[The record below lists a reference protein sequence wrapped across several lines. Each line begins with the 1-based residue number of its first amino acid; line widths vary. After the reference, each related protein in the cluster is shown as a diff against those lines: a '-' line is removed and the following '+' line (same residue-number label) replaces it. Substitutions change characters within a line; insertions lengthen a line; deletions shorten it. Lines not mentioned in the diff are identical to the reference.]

1 MTANDGLTTLTDA
14 QLEAML
20 DRAAKRGAREALREV
35 GLGDEDAG
43 SDIREVRGL
52 LTAWRAT
59 KQAVWTQVVKMIVTL
74 LLASMAAGLA
84 LMAWMYGGNG
94 K

>member
-1 MTANDGLTTLTDA
+1 MTPQDGITTLTDA

-20 DRAAKRGAREALREV
+20 DRAAKRGAREALKEV

-43 SDIREVRGL
+43 ADIREVRTL

-59 KQAVWTQVVKMIVTL
+59 KATVWQQVVKMVVTL
-74 LLASMAAGLA
+74 LLLAMAGGLA
-84 LMAWMYGGNG
+84 LMTWAYGGS